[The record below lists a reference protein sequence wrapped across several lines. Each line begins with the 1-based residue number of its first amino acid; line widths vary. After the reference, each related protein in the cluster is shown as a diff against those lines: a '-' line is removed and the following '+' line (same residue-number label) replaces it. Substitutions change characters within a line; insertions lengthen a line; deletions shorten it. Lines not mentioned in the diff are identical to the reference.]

1 MGSAECQDAENQQ
14 GTWEVREEWRVLS
27 PGGWVVVEGRGLGVW
42 SLCPGMLGVR
52 GMQVEKYQ

>member
-27 PGGWVVVEGRGLGVW
+27 PGGWVVVEGWGLGVW
-42 SLCPGMLGVR
+42 SVCPGMLGV
-52 GMQVEKYQ
+52 